1 MTYYLKYRPASFCT
15 LPAGVSW
22 HYVTAPDYVNRPDLP
37 RSSYRHGTF
46 ATSRELTREEMENYE
61 IGVVP

>member
-46 ATSRELTREEMENYE
+46 ATSRELTREER
-61 IGVVP
+61 